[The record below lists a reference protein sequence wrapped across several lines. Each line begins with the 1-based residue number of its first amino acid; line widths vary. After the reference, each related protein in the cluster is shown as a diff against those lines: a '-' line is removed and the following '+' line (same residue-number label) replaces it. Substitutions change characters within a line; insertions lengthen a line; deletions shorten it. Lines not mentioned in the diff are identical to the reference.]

1 MQARGWE
8 YETRL
13 TGELDGIMHVED
25 TEGGL
30 GTVNMRWDEGRHV
43 ELPAWLIP

>member
-1 MQARGWE
+1 MSWPAWGLSDAMQARGWE
-8 YETRL
+8 YEARL

-30 GTVNMRWDEGRHV
+30 GTVHEVG
-43 ELPAWLIP
+43 